1 MKTKTKEKQQL
12 VGWKSLLE
20 TVKKLRLPWIWVLI
34 ALVAH
39 FFLEDFMLG
48 LPDTTADLLSGTL
61 TGEALTN
68 AVMYYVLWGV
78 FNTLMVVLQVQAQS
92 YSVKRARE
100 TLWNKMLK
108 SKMKFFDKN
117 DPSDL
122 MSAITSDT
130 SSAVLQFVNI
140 IIYFLPTVYYV
151 VMALKRINEYHWV
164 LALSC
169 FAMLP
174 IKYIYALVMG
184 RQFQRNSAIL
194 YGRIGTLTG
203 FLADRIMHLPL
214 IKTYTN
220 EEKEE
225 HLGKETAF
233 KLYKAN
239 MKMVHLDN
247 ASSAFI
253 AVMEV
258 LQKFIVVVIAVILL
272 QQKKIDLAMWVAF
285 FLFTQNLFPYMDQI
299 FDTWVSLKSVHGTFE
314 RIVEIMQ
321 GEEEDTS
328 AVLDFSK
335 SGDIK
340 FENVSFSYQDEDK
353 CALKN
358 VSFTVER
365 GTSAA
370 IVGLCGSGKT
380 TTVSLFERLYS
391 PDEGRILIGDTDIK
405 DFSLSAYR
413 KNISYVQQGADVFSG
428 TLREALTYGIDR
440 KISNEEIFTAAE
452 KTGFSEYLQLCDN
465 CLDTD
470 LSSGRFSMSG
480 GQSQR
485 LVITREV
492 LRNGD
497 IILMDEPTS
506 ALDARVSEKIQST
519 MDSVFAGKT
528 RILVTHDLSFAKKYD
543 KIIVLKDG
551 CLVGE
556 GTHESLLESCE
567 EYKHM
572 NESAKEEAA
581 V

>member
-12 VGWKSLLE
+12 AGWKSLLK
-20 TVKKLRLPWIWVLI
+20 TVKKLRLPWICVLI
-34 ALVAH
+34 ALAAH
-39 FFLEDFMLG
+39 FFLEDFMLD

-61 TGEALTN
+61 TGEALTK

-122 MSAITSDT
+122 MSAITSDA

-151 VMALKRINEYHWV
+151 VMALKRINEYHWI

-225 HLGKETAF
+225 YLGKETAF

-253 AVMEV
+253 AAMEV
-258 LQKFIVVVIAVILL
+258 LQKFVVVVIAVILL

-299 FDTWVSLKSVHGTFE
+299 FDTWVSLKTVHGTFE

-391 PDEGRILIGDTDIK
+391 PDEGRILIGNTDIK

-428 TLREALTYGIDR
+428 TLRDALTYGIDR
-440 KISNEEIFTAAE
+440 KISNEEIFAAAE

-485 LVITREV
+485 LVITREI

-556 GTHESLLESCE
+556 GTHESLLENCE

-572 NESAKEEAA
+572 NESVKEEAA